1 MTQLPARLED
11 LPKSLVD
18 VAETLGFGVAIRL
31 MQAFGGQEVKFPK
44 APSDDHPIIKA
55 LGLKDGQ
62 ALCQF
67 LGGFQIYVPHG
78 RHRPSARAD
87 VLKLQAAGHDRREI
101 ARLLGI
107 SQRHVRRAANGPVP
121 DSKQPDL
128 FDE

>member
-1 MTQLPARLED
+1 MTQLPARVED
-11 LPKSLVD
+11 LPKSLID
-18 VAETLGFGVAIRL
+18 VAETLGLGVAVKL

-55 LGLKDGQ
+55 LGLDDGR

-78 RHRPSARAD
+78 RNRRSARAE

-101 ARLLGI
+101 ARLLGL
-107 SQRHVRRAANGPVP
+107 SQRHVRRAANAPA
-121 DSKQPDL
+121 SNSNQPDL
-128 FDE
+128 FD